1 MNEQLIWDEPIWPE
15 PEMFKQGLDEIISK
29 RVCQLPYLLD
39 YAYVP
44 DQNLY
49 SIYFE
54 AYCAFVYGL
63 NNAGLM
69 LLGQLLEITL
79 KDIIY
84 LKTGKKLKKKTF
96 GNAIY
101 FAKDHHIISEND
113 INVLKTIMNLVRNPY
128 AHRNLEEILHEIHVP
143 IWGIPLDGDDPED
156 WLESTK
162 KALDGIRSGQYKPSY
177 IRASEDPSIAAIV
190 KSGLDEKLSIY
201 WAWKIFFEFEILIN
215 SYLPYDEYQK
225 FIQQYGS
232 PFDDIPLLNL
242 DDE

>member
-1 MNEQLIWDEPIWPE
+1 MNEQSTWNEPIWPE
-15 PEMFKQGLDEIISK
+15 PEMFKKGLDEIISK

-54 AYCAFVYGL
+54 AYRAFVYGL
-63 NNAGLM
+63 NNAGLI

-84 LKTGKKLKKKTF
+84 LKTEKKLRGTF
-96 GNAIY
+96 GNAIS
-101 FAKDHHIISEND
+101 FAKDHNIISKND
-113 INVLKTIMNLVRNPY
+113 INVLITIKNLVRNPY
-128 AHRNLEEILHEIHVP
+128 THRNLNEILHDIHVP
-143 IWGIPLDGDDPED
+143 ILGIPLEGDDPKE
-156 WLESTK
+156 WLKSTK

-177 IRASEDPSIAAIV
+177 IRASDDPNIAAIV
-190 KSGLDEKLSIY
+190 KSGLDENLSIY

-232 PFDDIPLLNL
+232 PFDEIPILDL